1 VTDVSDVS
9 DAVSDGHEEKRSEL
23 NLVSDVTDVTDL
35 AGGGET
41 KCAHCGKVGDLQQ
54 VYYGT
59 DEALLHH
66 DCRQAWLA
74 ARDDLSIPSYLDRR
88 GELSS

>member
-1 VTDVSDVS
+1 LDVSDVS
-9 DAVSDGHEEKRSEL
+9 DAVLDGHEEKPSEL

-41 KCAHCGKVGDLQQ
+41 KCAHCGQTGNLKEIWYGELNAQ
-54 VYYGT
+54 VHAHCQG
-59 DEALLHH
+59 
-66 DCRQAWLA
+66 AWVA
-74 ARDDLSIPSYLDRR
+74 AQDDLSIPSYLDRR